1 MYMNLRFSI
10 QLLSPI
16 TKLPSYLSIRSQNLS
31 TISFEL
37 FLFLFFF
44 CQQVYQCFAASQLY
58 SLLVLNIV
66 HREHSKHGHT
76 FSLISLYTRTCIF
89 ISIDTC
95 TILRVDFPV
104 IHLYALFHFPCCLST
119 DNSFPSTPVVQT
131 QYLSRH
137 MSHPLRVNTCSIF
150 SIAVFFFLNQSM
162 LAQRIR
168 R

>member
-1 MYMNLRFSI
+1 MYMNMRFSI

-31 TISFEL
+31 TISL
-37 FLFLFFF
+37 FIFLFFF

-58 SLLVLNIV
+58 SLLVLSIV

-76 FSLISLYTRTCIF
+76 FSMISLNTCIF
-89 ISIDTC
+89 ISIDTY
-95 TILRVDFPV
+95 TDFQV
-104 IHLYALFHFPCCLST
+104 IHLYVLFHFPCCLST

-131 QYLSRH
+131 QYQSRH

-150 SIAVFFFLNQSM
+150 SIAFFFFLNQSM